1 MNRIINQFEFVPPT
15 PEQAAM
21 IAEIRVRFRNFAE
34 QLALYIPDGPDFTV
48 ALRSLMT
55 AKDDMI
61 RAYLFA
67 PKQDAA

>member
-1 MNRIINQFEFVPPT
+1 MNRIIEQFAFLPPT
-15 PEQAAM
+15 PEQATV
-21 IAEIRVRFRNFAE
+21 INDIRDNFREFAVDLS
-34 QLALYIPDGPDFTV
+34 QIIPDGPDFTV
-48 ALRSLMT
+48 ALRSLMA